1 MEYYGQLFKHSNSQ
15 KHVFGPIGAS
25 FFESIFTIFTIT
37 EDRDKLLL
45 IQSID
50 DSWSFPRGR
59 VQKNET
65 IMEAS
70 SRIVLEYTGIST
82 KPNGIV
88 QILHSSKAMFRKS
101 ISKID
106 FIFQSELTKKP
117 SQDINSKSVKSIRW
131 VNIQDIENLK
141 LMEEDLASLAKF
153 KDCRSKN
160 NICSI
165 NLLDSKVL

>member
-1 MEYYGQLFKHSNSQ
+1 M
-15 KHVFGPIGAS
+15 FGPIGAS

-37 EDRDKLLL
+37 EDQDKILLV
-45 IQSID
+45 QSID
-50 DSWSFPRGR
+50 NSWSFPRGR

-88 QILHSSKAMFRKS
+88 QILHSSKSMFRKS

-106 FIFQSELTKKP
+106 FIFQSELIKSP
-117 SQDINSKSVKSIRW
+117 SQDINSKIVKSIKW
-131 VNIQDIENLK
+131 VNIEDTDKLK
-141 LMEEDLASLAKF
+141 LMEEDLAILDQY
-153 KDCRSKN
+153 KDSRSKN